1 MARQP
6 SDEVRLN
13 ESLDLMINE
22 LPASDDRVMWI
33 RDMEKVVAENRY
45 AGEQVQ
51 KDRIPRKYIRKYGIN
66 NLYRYQHPKGFRSTY
81 TVITPT
87 KGVYYVIILDLLS
100 HKEYDDLFGY

>member
-13 ESLDLMINE
+13 ESLDLIINE
-22 LPASDDRVMWI
+22 LPATDDKVKWI

-45 AGEQVQ
+45 VGEQVQ

-66 NLYRYQHPKGFRSTY
+66 NLYRYHHPKGFRSTY

-87 KGVYYVIILDLLS
+87 KGSLLC
-100 HKEYDDLFGY
+100 DNFGPTVTQRVR